1 MPSDFVE
8 GRAGPP
14 KTLADLIRQLH
25 DGPPQRRAP
34 FTSSP
39 VAGPGRFR
47 QGGRQESNKETEP
60 ERRSRLAKEALKSLG
75 K

>member
-14 KTLADLIRQLH
+14 KTLADLIRQLS
-25 DGPPQRRAP
+25 DGPAGRREPFSSSPLSAPGPRQRR
-34 FTSSP
+34 
-39 VAGPGRFR
+39 
-47 QGGRQESNKETEP
+47 ESNRETEAA
-60 ERRSRLAKEALKSLG
+60 RRSRLAKETLKSLR